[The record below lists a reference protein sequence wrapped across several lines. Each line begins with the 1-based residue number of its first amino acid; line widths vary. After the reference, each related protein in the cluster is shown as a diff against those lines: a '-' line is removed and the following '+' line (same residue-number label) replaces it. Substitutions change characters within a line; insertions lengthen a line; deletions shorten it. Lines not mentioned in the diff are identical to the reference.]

1 MNTTPITLMRLK
13 EGSDVTLVKWLD
25 YSDGWYGYTKTN
37 LAAKPRTAMSEPS
50 FYSRK
55 EWTAR

>member
-1 MNTTPITLMRLK
+1 MRLK